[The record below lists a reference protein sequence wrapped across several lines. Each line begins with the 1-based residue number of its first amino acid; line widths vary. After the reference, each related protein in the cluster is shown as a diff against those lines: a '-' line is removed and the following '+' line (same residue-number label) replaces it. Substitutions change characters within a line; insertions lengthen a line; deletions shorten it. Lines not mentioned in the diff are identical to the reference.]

1 MPVIHTLG
9 ADVLKSNVE
18 ARQAH
23 HDLSVNVN
31 KLGIRKGA
39 DTGKAKKSRAKKED
53 KVDGVKTP
61 AAEESDKPV
70 PEVEDKE

>member
-23 HDLSVNVN
+23 HDLSANVN

-39 DTGKAKKSRAKKED
+39 DAGKAKKPRQQKAADKAETAKADSAKSSGSNDSAKE
-53 KVDGVKTP
+53 
-61 AAEESDKPV
+61 
-70 PEVEDKE
+70 

>member
-23 HDLSVNVN
+23 HDLSANVN

-39 DTGKAKKSRAKKED
+39 DTGKAKKSRAKKAD
-53 KVDGVKTP
+53 KVDEVKTSETESSESVDS
-61 AAEESDKPV
+61 AES
-70 PEVEDKE
+70 KE